1 MGAGFVL
8 RTGPGQGDVA
18 VGDVDGL
25 RRARDGGDLVRGE
38 GALLG
43 AGEVVVDLEKSR
55 VICYWLQLLQV
66 STI

>member
-25 RRARDGGDLVRGE
+25 RGARDGGHLVRGE

-43 AGEVVVDLEKSR
+43 SGEVVVDLEKKR
-55 VICYWLQLLQV
+55 R
-66 STI
+66 